1 MNFKPEIT
9 AYIKITRPVNV
20 LITFITIIVASV
32 ICTDGSYPV
41 AKIIFAAVSASFT
54 AGAGNIINDIFDI
67 EIDRINRPDR
77 PLPSGKLKPDAAY
90 FFYSLLVVCSV
101 ILSAL
106 INSSALI
113 IELFTTAALFSYSYK
128 LKKIPLAGN
137 ITISFLTGLV
147 FIYGGVAVNN
157 TSYALLPAFF
167 AFAINLIRELI
178 KDMED
183 IKGDYPKGANTFPV
197 KYGFTKTKKIIIVS
211 TLILIAATVYPF
223 IFRFYKIEYF
233 IIVMVVVNPILIYI
247 ISSLLKDDSSK
258 NLNKLSFFLKLN
270 MVFGLIAIYFGK

>member
-1 MNFKPEIT
+1 MSSSSNINFAFSRISFCSCSE
-9 AYIKITRPVNV
+9 
-20 LITFITIIVASV
+20 S
-32 ICTDGSYPV
+32 
-41 AKIIFAAVSASFT
+41 SASSRL
-54 AGAGNIINDIFDI
+54 ACG
-67 EIDRINRPDR
+67 
-77 PLPSGKLKPDAAY
+77 LLK
-90 FFYSLLVVCSV
+90 SSSV
-101 ILSAL
+101 LF
-106 INSSALI
+106 INSLS
-113 IELFTTAALFSYSYK
+113 FSALFSYSYK

-197 KYGFTKTKKIIIVS
+197 KYGFTKTKKIIIIS

-258 NLNKLSFFLKLN
+258 NLNKLSFFLNSSLSISISMLCG
-270 MVFGLIAIYFGK
+270 MVF